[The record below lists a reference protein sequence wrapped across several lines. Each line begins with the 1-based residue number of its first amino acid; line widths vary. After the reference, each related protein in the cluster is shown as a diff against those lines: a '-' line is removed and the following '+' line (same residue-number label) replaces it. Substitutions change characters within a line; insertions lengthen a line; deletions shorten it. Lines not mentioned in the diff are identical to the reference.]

1 MHPVLFE
8 INGFAIHTYG
18 FMGAIGFLF
27 LAGIALYR
35 TRAMGL
41 KPERTADLIFWSAVS
56 GLLGSRVVFIAQ
68 NPEVFDSWTQWLN
81 LRTGGLVFYGA
92 VLFAIPTASL
102 LLKRFGFPFFA
113 TWDVFA
119 TGFPLAH
126 GFARLGC
133 FGAGCCYGAPC
144 EQPWAVTFTDP
155 SSAARP
161 LGVPLH
167 PTQLYEAGFLFALF
181 VVLQVVWYRRQWPG
195 QVMLTYLVFYAIG
208 RSVIETYRGDAS
220 RGFFLPQVLGEM
232 LTYSQGISLVLAV
245 FAIVV
250 FGVIARRVHTPA

>member
-18 FMGAIGFLF
+18 FMGAIGFLV
-27 LAGIALYR
+27 LAGLALYR
-35 TRAMGL
+35 TRALGL
-41 KPERTADLIFWSAVS
+41 KPERTADLIFWTAVV
-56 GLLGSRVVFIAQ
+56 GLIGSRIVFIAQ
-68 NPEVFDSWTQWLN
+68 NPEAFTAWTQWLN

-92 VLFAIPTASL
+92 LLFGAPAASL
-102 LLKRFGFPFFA
+102 LLWRFKFPFFA

-119 TGFPLAH
+119 SGFPIAH

-144 EQPWAVTFTDP
+144 EQPWAVTFTNP
-155 SSAARP
+155 MSAARP
-161 LGVPLH
+161 LNVPLH
-167 PTQLYEAGFLFALF
+167 PTQLYEAGFLFALGAL
-181 VVLQVVWYRRQWPG
+181 LQVLYYKKSWDG

-220 RGFFLPQVLGEM
+220 RGFFLPQVLGEA
-232 LTYSQGISLVLAV
+232 LTYSQGISVVLAV
-245 FAIVV
+245 FAIAV
-250 FGVIARRVHTPA
+250 FGFVARSVHKPA